1 MRAILTALCLVF
13 MAVKAGAA
21 TEIESYGEAV
31 IHYNHYTK
39 TAPSPHQDSATGR
52 LYLSPV
58 LDIYQGEALV
68 RIAPDVR
75 VVGGH
80 DAEVDWQ
87 ESYIN
92 LPVDLEATSLSLTI
106 GSDIAFWGKT
116 EIYNPSDIINTQ
128 DFRAGLRQ
136 AKKRG
141 MPMVRLSGAA
151 GSGELSLLLM
161 PIFQPNLYPYRSSR
175 ENLPL
180 EVADSQNLYG
190 QGTCKNC
197 LSVAT
202 RWEGYVGNTDI
213 GLSYFDGTGREP
225 TLAVGADMRM
235 TPTYHGIRQAGVDI
249 QHILGETLVKA
260 DVIHRAGQPDHHGRI
275 RDYTALSGGIEHTL
289 YGIFDSNADA
299 GLLAEAALD
308 SRGVNAHNSFQRD
321 LFGGVRLVMNDID
334 DSTILAMVGYDMDYH
349 SRSLTLS
356 GERRL
361 ADGLVASAS
370 LYVPRGMAKDRHSSA
385 FTKSESIALQLSYS
399 W

>member
-1 MRAILTALCLVF
+1 MRISLTVICLMIAVMRQG
-13 MAVKAGAA
+13 MAA
-21 TEIESYGEAV
+21 EIESYGEAA
-31 IHYNHYTK
+31 IAYTHYTK
-39 TAPSPHQDSATGR
+39 TAPAPHQDSATGR

-58 LDIYQGEALV
+58 LDVYQGEALV
-68 RIAPDVR
+68 RIAPDMR

-92 LPVDLEATSLSLTI
+92 LPVDLAATSLSVTA
-106 GSDIAFWGKT
+106 GSDILFWGKT
-116 EIYNPSDIINTQ
+116 EIYNPSDIINTS

-136 AKKRG
+136 AEKRG
-141 MPMVRLSGAA
+141 MPMVRVSGAV
-151 GSGELSLLLM
+151 GSGELSLLIM
-161 PIFQPNLYPYRSSR
+161 PIFQPNLYPYRTSR

-180 EVADSQNLYG
+180 AVADSHNLYA

-197 LSVAT
+197 MSLAT
-202 RWEGYVGNTDI
+202 RWEGYIGNTDI

-235 TPTYHGIRQAGVDI
+235 VPTYHAIRQTGIDV
-249 QHILGETLVKA
+249 QHILGETLIKA
-260 DVIHRAGQPDHHGRI
+260 DLIQRSGQPDHHGKI
-275 RDYTALSGGIEHTL
+275 RDYTALSTGIEHTL

-299 GLLAEAALD
+299 GLLAEAAFD
-308 SRGVNAHNSFQRD
+308 SRGVNSHNSFQRD
-321 LFGGVRLVMNDID
+321 VFGGVRFTLNDID
-334 DSTILAMVGYDMDYH
+334 DSSILAMIGYDMDYQ

-385 FTKSESIALQLSYS
+385 FTKSESIAIALSYS